1 MKLVD
6 LQEAKYAA
14 SRITVR
20 VTTDIL
26 WVIDNFLYDRDALS
40 EYFNKSEYNTSER
53 FDSGI
58 DMGFEVF
65 EDYVVG
71 WEHDDI
77 NLIKIKDGYA
87 HDRYPDPNPPK
98 PDYVILEESFDQ
110 AIEDGWLEIIK

>member
-1 MKLVD
+1 MKLID

-26 WVIDNFLYDRDALS
+26 WVIENLLYDRDTLSDHFRRS
-40 EYFNKSEYNTSER
+40 EYDFWKNDGDDIDLG
-53 FDSGI
+53 FD
-58 DMGFEVF
+58 VF

-87 HDRYPDPNPPK
+87 HDRSPDPNPPK

-110 AIEDGWLEIIK
+110 AIHDGWLEIIK